1 MNQSTVFMLTLG
13 VGTTGLLAYFCYKNS
28 YPVDSDLLTLT
39 HQNENKNKSA
49 IDNKSVNL
57 VKSNEIEQEKSLFD
71 IFIRLIY

>member
-28 YPVDSDLLTLT
+28 YPVDSDLFTLT
-39 HQNENKNKSA
+39 HQNKNKPS
-49 IDNKSVNL
+49 IDNKSANL